1 MSGNL
6 VLEPFKAKKG
16 SVARGQI
23 WGQIAANLNSLSVPQ
38 FRVKQRSVR
47 ERYNLLNEKFKAKM
61 KHEEKASGIETDMS
75 EVEMALEEIN
85 EKENA
90 VENYTLDKKA
100 ADTVKAAEMR
110 KRVMEGQKRKSEENE
125 VAKPAKS
132 SRRNGGDTI
141 AYLRE
146 KNEMTQKLKAEEL
159 SLQKQRLELKCK
171 KQNDTRKQLMQML
184 LAMQQQQSQ
193 LIMSLLKKNNH

>member
-1 MSGNL
+1 MEWTEERDLCLCQEIL

-16 SVARGQI
+16 SIARGQI
-23 WGQIAANLNSLSVPQ
+23 WGQIAVNLNSLSVPQ

-75 EVEMALEEIN
+75 EMEKALEEID
-85 EKENA
+85 EKESA
-90 VENYTLDKKA
+90 VEDYTLDKKA
-100 ADTVKAAEMR
+100 ADTAKAAEMR
-110 KRVMEGQKRKSEENE
+110 KRAMEGQKRKSEENE

-159 SLQKQRLELKCK
+159 SLQKQRLELECK
-171 KQNDTRKQLMQML
+171 KQNDARKQHEDMMQML
-184 LAMQQQQSQ
+184 LAMQQ
-193 LIMSLLKKNNH
+193 

>member
-23 WGQIAANLNSLSVPQ
+23 WGQVAANLNSLSVPQ

-61 KHEEKASGIETDMS
+61 KLEEKASGIETDMS

-100 ADTVKAAEMR
+100 ADTAKAAEMR
-110 KRVMEGQKRKSEENE
+110 KRAMEGQKRKSEENE

-141 AYLRE
+141 AYFARKKRDDLE
-146 KNEMTQKLKAEEL
+146 AE
-159 SLQKQRLELKCK
+159 S
-171 KQNDTRKQLMQML
+171 
-184 LAMQQQQSQ
+184 
-193 LIMSLLKKNNH
+193 